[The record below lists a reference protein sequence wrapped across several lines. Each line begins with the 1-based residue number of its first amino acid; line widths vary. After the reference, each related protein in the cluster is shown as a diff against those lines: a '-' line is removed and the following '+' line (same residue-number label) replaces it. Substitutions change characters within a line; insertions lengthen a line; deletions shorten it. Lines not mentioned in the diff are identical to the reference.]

1 MGEWWYKGFM
11 AKILSIV
18 FILVFQSGIALSDFS
33 PDGKQ
38 IVFSSNVGNGS
49 QIFISNADG
58 KNLKQISRE
67 GGSYFNPAWSPLGDM
82 VAFEKIEGGKSYV
95 GVMSIDGSNER
106 MVITGHKV
114 ENPSWTNDGQKIL
127 FYKIDEQG
135 NVELFMIDLTGYN
148 ETLIVSN
155 P

>member
-1 MGEWWYKGFM
+1 M

-18 FILVFQSGIALSDFS
+18 FILVFQSGIALADFS

-58 KNLKQISRE
+58 KNSKQISRE
-67 GGSYFNPAWSPLGDM
+67 GGSYFNPTWSPLGDM
-82 VAFEKIEGGKSYV
+82 IAFEKIEGDKSYV
-95 GVMSIDGSNER
+95 GVMSTDGSNER
-106 MVITGHKV
+106 MLITGHKV

-148 ETLIVSN
+148 ERLIISN
-155 P
+155 

>member
-1 MGEWWYKGFM
+1 MS
-11 AKILSIV
+11 KILSIV
-18 FILVFQSGIALSDFS
+18 FILVFQSGIALADFS

-58 KNLKQISRE
+58 KNSKRISLE
-67 GGSYFNPAWSPLGDM
+67 GGSYFNPIWSPLGNM
-82 VAFEKIEGGKSYV
+82 IAFEKIEGGKSYI
-95 GVMSIDGSNER
+95 GVMFIDGSNER
-106 MVITGHKV
+106 MLVTGHKV
-114 ENPSWTNDGQKIL
+114 ENPSWTNDGEKIL

-135 NVELFMIDLTGYN
+135 NVELFMIDLTGFN
-148 ETLIVSN
+148 ETLIVST

>member
-1 MGEWWYKGFM
+1 M

-58 KNLKQISRE
+58 KNSKRISRE

-82 VAFEKIEGGKSYV
+82 IAFEKIEGGKSYV

-114 ENPSWTNDGQKIL
+114 ENPSWTNDGEKIL

-135 NVELFMIDLTGYN
+135 NVELFIIDLTGFN
-148 ETLIVSN
+148 ERLIISN
-155 P
+155 

>member
-1 MGEWWYKGFM
+1 MKKFLV
-11 AKILSIV
+11 ILF
-18 FILVFQSGIALSDFS
+18 FILPNITLADFS

-38 IVFSSNVGNGS
+38 IVFNSNVADGS

-58 KNLKQISRE
+58 KNSKRISLE
-67 GGSYFNPAWSPLGDM
+67 GGGYFNPVWSPLGDM
-82 VAFEKIEGGKSYV
+82 IAFEKIEGGKSYI
-95 GVMSIDGSNER
+95 GVMSIDGKNER
-106 MVITGHKV
+106 MIIMGHKV

-135 NVELFMIDLTGYN
+135 NVELFVIDLTGFN
-148 ETLIVSN
+148 ETLIVST

>member
-1 MGEWWYKGFM
+1 MKKFLV
-11 AKILSIV
+11 IL
-18 FILVFQSGIALSDFS
+18 FLILPNVALADFS

-38 IVFSSNVGNGS
+38 IVFSSNVADGS

-58 KNLKQISRE
+58 KNSKRISLE
-67 GGSYFNPAWSPLGDM
+67 GGSYFNPIWSPLGDM
-82 VAFEKIEGGKSYV
+82 IAFEKIEGGKSYI

-106 MVITGHKV
+106 MIITGHKV

-135 NVELFMIDLTGYN
+135 NVELFMIDLTGFN
-148 ETLIVSN
+148 ERLIISN
-155 P
+155 L

>member
-1 MGEWWYKGFM
+1 M

-18 FILVFQSGIALSDFS
+18 FILVFQSGIALADFS

-38 IVFSSNVGNGS
+38 IVFSSNVDNGS

-58 KNLKQISRE
+58 KNSKRISRE

-82 VAFEKIEGGKSYV
+82 IVFEKIEGGKSYI

-106 MVITGHKV
+106 MLITGHKV
-114 ENPSWTNDGQKIL
+114 ENPSWTNDGEKIL

-135 NVELFMIDLTGYN
+135 NVELFMIDLTGFN

>member
-1 MGEWWYKGFM
+1 L
-11 AKILSIV
+11 A
-18 FILVFQSGIALSDFS
+18 DFS

-58 KNLKQISRE
+58 KNSKRISRE
-67 GGSYFNPAWSPLGDM
+67 GGSYFNPAWSPLGGM
-82 VAFEKIEGGKSYV
+82 IAFEKIEGGKSYI
-95 GVMSIDGSNER
+95 GVMSTDGSNER
-106 MVITGHKV
+106 MIIKGHKI

-127 FYKIDEQG
+127 FYKIDEQE
-135 NVELFMIDLTGYN
+135 NVELFMIDLTGFN

>member
-1 MGEWWYKGFM
+1 M
-11 AKILSIV
+11 AKIFSIV
-18 FILVFQSGIALSDFS
+18 FILVFQSGIALADFS

-38 IVFSSNVGNGS
+38 IVFSSNAGNGS
-49 QIFISNADG
+49 QIFISSADG
-58 KNLKQISRE
+58 KNSKQISRE

-106 MVITGHKV
+106 MITKGHKV

>member
-1 MGEWWYKGFM
+1 LGEWWYKGFM

-58 KNLKQISRE
+58 KNSKRISRE

-82 VAFEKIEGGKSYV
+82 IAFEKIEGGKSYV

-114 ENPSWTNDGQKIL
+114 ENPSWTNDGEKIL

-135 NVELFMIDLTGYN
+135 NVELFIIDLTGFN
-148 ETLIVSN
+148 ERLIISN
-155 P
+155 

>member
-1 MGEWWYKGFM
+1 MKKFLV
-11 AKILSIV
+11 IL
-18 FILVFQSGIALSDFS
+18 FLILPNVALVDFS

-38 IVFSSNVGNGS
+38 IVFSSNVADGS

-58 KNLKQISRE
+58 KNSKRISLE
-67 GGSYFNPAWSPLGDM
+67 EGSYFNPVWSPLGDTI
-82 VAFEKIEGGKSYV
+82 AFEKIEVGKSYI

-106 MVITGHKV
+106 MLVTGHKV
-114 ENPSWTNDGQKIL
+114 ENPSWTNDGEKIL

-135 NVELFMIDLTGYN
+135 NVGLFVIDLTGFN
-148 ETLIVSN
+148 ETLIVST

>member
-1 MGEWWYKGFM
+1 
-11 AKILSIV
+11 
-18 FILVFQSGIALSDFS
+18 
-33 PDGKQ
+33 
-38 IVFSSNVGNGS
+38 
-49 QIFISNADG
+49 
-58 KNLKQISRE
+58 
-67 GGSYFNPAWSPLGDM
+67 M

-106 MVITGHKV
+106 MITKGHKI

-127 FYKIDEQG
+127 FYKIDEQE
-135 NVELFMIDLTGYN
+135 NVELFMIDLTGFN

>member
-1 MGEWWYKGFM
+1 MKKFLV
-11 AKILSIV
+11 IL
-18 FILVFQSGIALSDFS
+18 FLILPNVALADFS

-38 IVFSSNVGNGS
+38 IVFSSNAADGS

-58 KNLKQISRE
+58 KNSKRISLE
-67 GGSYFNPAWSPLGDM
+67 GGSYFNPIWSPLGDM
-82 VAFEKIEGGKSYV
+82 IAFEKIEGGKSYI

-106 MVITGHKV
+106 MIITGHKV

-135 NVELFMIDLTGYN
+135 NVELFVIDLTGFN
-148 ETLIVSN
+148 ETLIVST

>member
-58 KNLKQISRE
+58 KNSKRISRE

-82 VAFEKIEGGKSYV
+82 IAFEKIEGGKSYV

-114 ENPSWTNDGQKIL
+114 ENPSWTNDGEKIL

-135 NVELFMIDLTGYN
+135 NVELFIIDLTGFN
-148 ETLIVSN
+148 ERLIISN
-155 P
+155 